1 MSILEHDGGPVTD
14 EGVPYVS
21 VTLCA
26 AELQL
31 LRYRLSD
38 SQVPGIGGWAVDSE
52 LDGKLYRAQMQLK
65 DYERKRDALKAR
77 REG

>member
-1 MSILEHDGGPVTD
+1 MTD

-38 SQVPGIGGWAVDSE
+38 SHVAGIGGMAVDSV
-52 LDGKLYRAQMQLK
+52 LDAKLHQGQMQLK
-65 DYERKRDALKAR
+65 DYERKRDARKAR
-77 REG
+77 GKDGHADTTD